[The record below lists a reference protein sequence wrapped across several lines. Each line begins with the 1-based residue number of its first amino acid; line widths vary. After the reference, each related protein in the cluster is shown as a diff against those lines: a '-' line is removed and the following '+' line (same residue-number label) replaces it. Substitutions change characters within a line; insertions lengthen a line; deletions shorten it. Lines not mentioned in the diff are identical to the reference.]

1 MNAAFPGTCLGE
13 KLAWYE
19 SGVRPFHPRVVLL
32 TLAGDDVDGDL
43 YWRVYTLQEGEAVRV
58 SGPAHAAA
66 RTTRGVLARLPA
78 TSWLAEHSQSFTL
91 VRRGLT
97 RALSRERTTVLGQ
110 QPATPEQVRVFRG
123 EGLSLLRAELRAMIR
138 LASREGSALAVVFVP
153 FRQSVYPD
161 QGWWADELRWKSRA
175 IVEAAAAEAGPRFL
189 DVTPALA
196 RRGREGPPLYHQGHE
211 THPTPEGYRAIAEEI
226 AAWLEAAGTVKAAT
240 PAAR

>member
-1 MNAAFPGTCLGE
+1 
-13 KLAWYE
+13 
-19 SGVRPFHPRVVLL
+19 
-32 TLAGDDVDGDL
+32 VDGDL
-43 YWRVYTLQEGEAVRV
+43 FWRVFALQDGEAVRAAQ
-58 SGPAHAAA
+58 PARAA
-66 RTTRGVLARLPA
+66 RPARKTRGMLARVPGA
-78 TSWLAEHSQSFTL
+78 AWLAERSQLFAVL
-91 VRRGLT
+91 RRALT
-97 RALSRERTTVLGQ
+97 RAVSRERTTELGQ
-110 QPATPEQVRVFRG
+110 QPAAPEQVRVFR
-123 EGLSLLRAELRAMIR
+123 EKGLPLMRAELRR
-138 LASREGSALAVVFVP
+138 LARVADGGAAQVAVVFVP

-196 RRGREGPPLYHQGHE
+196 RRAREGPPLYHQGHE